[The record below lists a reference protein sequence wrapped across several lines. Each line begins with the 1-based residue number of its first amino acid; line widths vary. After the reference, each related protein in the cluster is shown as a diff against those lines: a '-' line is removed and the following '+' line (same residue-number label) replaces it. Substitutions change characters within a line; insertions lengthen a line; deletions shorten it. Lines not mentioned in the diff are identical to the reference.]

1 LENQNTSSL
10 KVISDWLKLL
20 NQSNEMKKLL
30 TMKLSNQHVVLKT
43 FKTKSNSKYKKKERI
58 QNEFL
63 KETPTESSTFDL
75 GPIDENESAKQ
86 SYLNSNF
93 KFEKGLFNE
102 FFGFDSHMNPIEKKK
117 TKRVVENQIE
127 FFNQI
132 DQQGIKE
139 DKDEK
144 VNNILKNYQKIKESD
159 SPENVDNI
167 ISIFISRDKFNEE
180 RKLKWNQGGYEVL
193 NVIPWLD
200 DTNQCTIQLVKKNL
214 KKEEEKKDAL
224 VMDVKLK
231 IKELMKKN
239 SKKSN
244 EMLKKLLKEEDA
256 VEDKVEEDKVEEE
269 DKVVVDML
277 EQEITTP
284 SNDSFT
290 DVEFKKYK
298 MNHGNTR
305 IPSSLEDKINALIKE
320 HPKSMI
326 RESSNHL
333 SATFRIRTGGYGNN
347 FNFKHIQDMEPHS
360 KKEEQMNI
368 IE

>member
-1 LENQNTSSL
+1 
-10 KVISDWLKLL
+10 
-20 NQSNEMKKLL
+20 MKKLL
-30 TMKLSNQHVVLKT
+30 TMKLLNQQLVMLKT

-102 FFGFDSHMNPIEKKK
+102 FFGFDSQMNPLEKKK
-117 TKRVVENQIE
+117 IKRVVENQIE

-159 SPENVDNI
+159 SQENVDNI
-167 ISIFISRDKFNEE
+167 ISIFISRDKLNEE
-180 RKLKWNQGGYEVL
+180 MKLKWNQGGYEVL

-200 DTNQCTIQLVKKNL
+200 DSNQCTIQLVKKNL

-224 VMDVKLK
+224 VMNVKLK
-231 IKELMKKN
+231 MKELMKKN
-239 SKKSN
+239 PKKSN
-244 EMLKKLLKEEDA
+244 EMLKKLLKEDV
-256 VEDKVEEDKVEEE
+256 VEEVVEEDKLL
-269 DKVVVDML
+269 L
-277 EQEITTP
+277 EQEIWKEEEIILP
-284 SNDSFT
+284 VSSNDSLTDVSSTSNDSLT